1 VARSTDNRTEDAGLV
16 SRIGPVEVDWPRT
29 AGYYG
34 GVGLAVGL
42 GLIEAP
48 LGLFI
53 AAVPLVKMLSRPG
66 VTRSLRFVGQLVEGA
81 AKPVGGDGDGYVRL
95 VDPPAV
101 ATTNGRRRRI
111 AGSAEAAGVNGTA
124 RRRTP
129 ARRTSS
135 TSRRSTARSG
145 GAATPHTTG
154 RPAARSPRRSTGGSP
169 SRAAESE

>member
-1 VARSTDNRTEDAGLV
+1 VARTTDNRSEDAGLV

-53 AAVPLVKMLSRPG
+53 AAVPIVKMLTRPG
-66 VTRSLRFVGQLVEGA
+66 VARSLRFVGQLIEGA

-95 VDPPAV
+95 VGHPTV
-101 ATTNGRRRRI
+101 GTTDRRRRRV
-111 AGSAEAAGVNGTA
+111 AGSAEAASVNGTA
-124 RRRTP
+124 HRRTP

-135 TSRRSTARSG
+135 ATGRSRARAG
-145 GAATPHTTG
+145 GAPTPRTT
-154 RPAARSPRRSTGGSP
+154 
-169 SRAAESE
+169 

>member
-1 VARSTDNRTEDAGLV
+1 VARTTDNPTADAGLV
-16 SRIGPVEVDWPRT
+16 SRLGPVEVDWPRT

-66 VTRSLRFVGQLVEGA
+66 VARSLRFVGQLVEGA

-101 ATTNGRRRRI
+101 TTADRRRRRI
-111 AGSAEAAGVNGTA
+111 AGSAPAP
-124 RRRTP
+124 RTT
-129 ARRTSS
+129 R
-135 TSRRSTARSG
+135 
-145 GAATPHTTG
+145 
-154 RPAARSPRRSTGGSP
+154 RPAARP
-169 SRAAESE
+169 